1 MSYLGANAS
10 AQGLVRHIH
19 EVGPRAVLLSSSLS
33 TFLPLARRQVEAV
46 RETGTPVVVGGSAFD
61 PEGRRARVIGAT
73 AFATS
78 ASGVADLVASL
89 PTAVPPAPPLTH
101 PGADEAFVV
110 FGDREQMADEAAR
123 AVLDAVSPHD
133 PGWVRVLEDQLPH
146 LVGSVAGALVTADP
160 SVVQHALAWAEIVLT
175 NRRAPE
181 GTGVALRRAL
191 ADVVHELPVASRL
204 LDPDQPV

>member
-1 MSYLGANAS
+1 M
-10 AQGLVRHIH
+10 
-19 EVGPRAVLLSSSLS
+19 
-33 TFLPLARRQVEAV
+33 
-46 RETGTPVVVGGSAFD
+46 VGGSAFD

>member
-10 AQGLVRHIH
+10 AQGLVRHVH
-19 EVGPRAVLLSSSLS
+19 EVGPRAVLLSCSLS

-78 ASGVADLVASL
+78 ASGVADLVATL

-110 FGDREQMADEAAR
+110 FGDREAMADDVAQ

-146 LVGSVAGALVTADP
+146 LVGSIAGALVTDDP
-160 SVVQHALAWAEIVLT
+160 SVVRDALTWAEIVLT

-191 ADVVHELPVASRL
+191 ADAVHELPVASRL
-204 LDPDQPV
+204 LDPDRPV